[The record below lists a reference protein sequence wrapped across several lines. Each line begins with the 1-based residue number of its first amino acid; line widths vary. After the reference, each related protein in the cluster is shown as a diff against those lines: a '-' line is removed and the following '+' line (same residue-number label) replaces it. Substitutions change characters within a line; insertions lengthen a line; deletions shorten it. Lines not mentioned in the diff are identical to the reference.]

1 MSAGIATSSGALTST
16 ALARVTRYTLLLTGL
31 AAVSAHLATGSG
43 ALMLGV
49 VLGGVTQ
56 AANLQAL
63 AWLGK
68 RLVDAG
74 RREAGQIAI
83 LFGMKIMA
91 LIGVVLLMLAWLPL
105 DVVGFML
112 GVATLM
118 PAALLATLL
127 RSTGEQN
134 TENPSEIQV

>member
-1 MSAGIATSSGALTST
+1 
-16 ALARVTRYTLLLTGL
+16 
-31 AAVSAHLATGSG
+31 
-43 ALMLGV
+43 
-49 VLGGVTQ
+49 
-56 AANLQAL
+56 
-63 AWLGK
+63 
-68 RLVDAG
+68 
-74 RREAGQIAI
+74 
-83 LFGMKIMA
+83 MKIMA